1 MAKVRVV
8 VDTNAWISYAFFR
21 KRQSNLVKVVQ
32 SFLARDFV
40 CLASDHTLD
49 ELHDVMTRVGWASHS
64 PLAHRLVFCRR
75 VTDLCEMVS
84 VTSTVTACR
93 DAKDNK
99 FLELALDGQADYLI
113 TGDTDLLS
121 LAKNPAPEWKFRIVT
136 PTEFLEALESP

>member
-1 MAKVRVV
+1 MAKLRVV

-21 KRQSNLVKVVQ
+21 KRQSNLVKVVR
-32 SFLARDFV
+32 SFLGSEFA
-40 CLASDHTLD
+40 CLASDRTLE
-49 ELHDVMTRVGWASHS
+49 ELHDVMARTEWASHS
-64 PLAHRLVFCRR
+64 SLAHRLVFCQR
-75 VTDLCEMVS
+75 VTDLCEVVS
-84 VTSTVTACR
+84 ITSTVTACR

-121 LAKNPAPEWKFRIVT
+121 LAKKPAPEWKFRIVT